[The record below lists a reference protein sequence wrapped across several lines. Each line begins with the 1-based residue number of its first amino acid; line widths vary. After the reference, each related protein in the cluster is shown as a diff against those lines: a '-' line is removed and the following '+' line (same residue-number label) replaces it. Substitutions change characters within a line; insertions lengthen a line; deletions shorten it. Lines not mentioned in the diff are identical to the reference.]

1 MKNSFLSVSFFLEE
15 GRFIDILGTY
25 TLNAKGRFVTIFML
39 MVILLGVCGVL
50 NPIVSMDAY
59 ACNIFDIVDNTGAI
73 DPTAGGVSAA
83 DNTADSIATVLTK
96 GKAIALGFTGVAT
109 LLMLA
114 FTIIQIVK
122 LAAAG
127 DNEMNRKRAIGGI
140 LTTGIATALLGGLS
154 VFVGFFWG
162 ALK

>member
-1 MKNSFLSVSFFLEE
+1 M
-15 GRFIDILGTY
+15 GTY

-50 NPIVSMDAY
+50 NPIGSMDAY
-59 ACNIFDIVDNTGAI
+59 DSKMLFRVDNPGAS

-154 VFVGFFWG
+154 VFVGFFWV
-162 ALK
+162 ALY

>member
-1 MKNSFLSVSFFLEE
+1 MSLE
-15 GRFIDILGTY
+15 IND
-25 TLNAKGRFVTIFML
+25 
-39 MVILLGVCGVL
+39 
-50 NPIVSMDAY
+50 
-59 ACNIFDIVDNTGAI
+59 
-73 DPTAGGVSAA
+73 
-83 DNTADSIATVLTK
+83 
-96 GKAIALGFTGVAT
+96 
-109 LLMLA
+109 A

>member
-1 MKNSFLSVSFFLEE
+1 
-15 GRFIDILGTY
+15 
-25 TLNAKGRFVTIFML
+25 ML
-39 MVILLGVCGVL
+39 FR
-50 NPIVSMDAY
+50 S
-59 ACNIFDIVDNTGAI
+59 
-73 DPTAGGVSAA
+73 SAA

>member
-1 MKNSFLSVSFFLEE
+1 
-15 GRFIDILGTY
+15 
-25 TLNAKGRFVTIFML
+25 
-39 MVILLGVCGVL
+39 
-50 NPIVSMDAY
+50 
-59 ACNIFDIVDNTGAI
+59 
-73 DPTAGGVSAA
+73 
-83 DNTADSIATVLTK
+83 
-96 GKAIALGFTGVAT
+96 
-109 LLMLA
+109 MLA